1 MTFWLETTETDHN
14 QVQLTHSILMFDF
27 LSSVVW
33 CVDERHRVT
42 IDVEELRRMDGT
54 EFERHFRVKIS
65 TFQVQNN
72 TIFSATRSVD
82 LPLFMQF
89 FLLVFRY

>member
-1 MTFWLETTETDHN
+1 
-14 QVQLTHSILMFDF
+14 
-27 LSSVVW
+27 
-33 CVDERHRVT
+33 
-42 IDVEELRRMDGT
+42 MDGT